1 MNDKQKAFTAV
12 LLIILIGAGTPP
24 ITKIGLFEIP
34 PLSFAFIRFVLA
46 SFLILPFF
54 LIKKRSFRK
63 DFKRLVLVSLLAT
76 GNIIFFVLG
85 IKLTTANISQLI
97 YAGVPIITAFILYG
111 GFGQKL
117 SPRNIFGIALGFIAT
132 LIILLLPI
140 LERGEKFAGDLRGN
154 VFLLIAVVM
163 YSLYVV
169 FTKRLL
175 NKYSPFEISSI
186 FIFVTTIALLPFFIF
201 DLSTKTRWWES
212 IAISGSLS
220 MIYVVL
226 FTTIASYVLNQYAIK
241 HGGVVFYS
249 MVFYLTPFFGFLA
262 AFLLLGERLTPG
274 LITGAIFVLLG
285 TYIATQGKTVKI

>member
-1 MNDKQKAFTAV
+1 MNDKQKALTAV

-163 YSLYVV
+163 YS
-169 FTKRLL
+169 
-175 NKYSPFEISSI
+175 
-186 FIFVTTIALLPFFIF
+186 
-201 DLSTKTRWWES
+201 
-212 IAISGSLS
+212 
-220 MIYVVL
+220 
-226 FTTIASYVLNQYAIK
+226 
-241 HGGVVFYS
+241 
-249 MVFYLTPFFGFLA
+249 
-262 AFLLLGERLTPG
+262 
-274 LITGAIFVLLG
+274 
-285 TYIATQGKTVKI
+285 